1 MSTKSEALKKR
12 EAELG
17 AAKKKKKIKII
28 IIIAACVLLAALIA
42 GGIYYFLQMKVDP
55 DLAAGIDGAE
65 IYFGETEC
73 RALRDLGEP
82 DRTEI
87 TAEDIREINYYYDNV
102 KLFGSD
108 AVMILTFVKNELR
121 SVKSTIVTHEGLY
134 NEIIEHMREHY
145 KDKDGYSTTDDDIV
159 KQYQTCRIESLNDE
173 RDLICDV
180 NDENISIT
188 FTEYVGFFKQ
198 TED

>member
-1 MSTKSEALKKR
+1 MSTRSEALKER
-12 EAELG
+12 EADVEI
-17 AAKKKKKIKII
+17 AKNKKRNKII
-28 IIIAACVLLAALIA
+28 IIIAAAVVLAALIA
-42 GGIYYFLQMKVDP
+42 GGLYYYFQMKVDP

-73 RALRDLGEP
+73 RAVRDLGKP

-121 SVKSTIVTHEGLY
+121 SVKSTISPRDGLY
-134 NEIIEHMREHY
+134 NEIIKHMREHY
-145 KDKDGYSTTDDDIV
+145 KEKDGYSTTDDEIV

-173 RDLICDV
+173 RDLICDI
-180 NDENISIT
+180 NNEYTSIT
-188 FTEYVGFFKQ
+188 FTEYVGFFRQ